1 MEWKPIETAPKD
13 GSLLLLKAPTGKS
26 AVGKWMAKPIFWDEA
41 VRSDGS
47 KCVFK
52 RETGVY
58 EGFFTAGLE
67 RPFAPVAWQSL
78 PE

>member
-1 MEWKPIETAPKD
+1 
-13 GSLLLLKAPTGKS
+13 
-26 AVGKWMAKPIFWDEA
+26 MAKPIFWDEA